1 MAVAD
6 KHKELYNRYDSI
18 EKVENILDDNTKE
31 YYSNFLLRSFKMEK
45 YGPKIK
51 EQMLIKGEEL
61 GLDNDSGYL
70 DFQDKYDYEL
80 LKFDK
85 AYGDGTP
92 RVISSEREKELIRN
106 KDMAQETFSLRESG
120 ETDRFIS
127 RMEVRE
133 IVRDELKKHPMAEAT
148 SVLTELGDK
157 LKEAEVN
164 GELDKAID
172 NEKQER
178 VEFIN
183 NEREILKEY
192 LKSTDGGITG
202 REITKEYLRSTDHG
216 IDIDEDE
223 LPF

>member
-6 KHKELYNRYDSI
+6 KHKDLYNRYDSI
-18 EKVENILDDNTKE
+18 EKVENILDDNTNE
-31 YYSNFLLRSFKMEK
+31 YYSNFLLRSLKMEK

-61 GLDNDSGYL
+61 GLDDDSGYL
-70 DFQDKYDYEL
+70 DFQDNYDYEL

-85 AYGDGTP
+85 AYGDDTP
-92 RVISSEREKELIRN
+92 RKIFSEREKELIRN

-120 ETDRFIS
+120 ETDRFTN

-133 IVRDELKKHPMAEAT
+133 MIRDEQKKHPMAEAT

-164 GELDKAID
+164 GTLDKAID

-192 LKSTDGGITG
+192 LKSTDGITG
-202 REITKEYLRSTDHG
+202 QNGKPDHG
-216 IDIDEDE
+216 KDKDEHD